1 MGKILPTHNLFKP
14 GAHPAQKKKEDHK
27 KVDHKHE
34 EHKHHETKADE
45 LKNRLKPIKIE

>member
-27 KVDHKHE
+27 IDHKHE
-34 EHKHHETKADE
+34 EHKHHETKAEE